1 MDNKMNPFP
10 LIWNFALKWATR
22 IFLSSELR
30 RLRAR
35 ASQLDSLLR
44 LLKSNGYVVLDPKEK
59 FIISWALRHYSFA
72 EKMKNPKMTTYRLV
86 YRPLK
91 DRFIKETEKFDKELG
106 W

>member
-10 LIWNFALKWATR
+10 LIWNFALKWTTR

-44 LLKSNGYVVLDPKEK
+44 LLKSNGYMVLDGQEK
-59 FIISWALRHYSFA
+59 VIIYNALKHYSYEHKMA
-72 EKMKNPKMTTYRLV
+72 EPQRKYLERKAYKGLVERL
-86 YRPLK
+86 
-91 DRFIKETEKFDKELG
+91 EKELR
-106 W
+106 